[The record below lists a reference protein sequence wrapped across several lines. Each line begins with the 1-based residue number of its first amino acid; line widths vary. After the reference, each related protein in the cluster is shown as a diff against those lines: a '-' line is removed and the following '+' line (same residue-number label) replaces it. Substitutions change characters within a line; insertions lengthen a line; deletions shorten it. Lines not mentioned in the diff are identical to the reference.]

1 MSVDI
6 SDFAHDSCS
15 ACCGATLYYYNEG
28 FGICGDCK
36 EWSESEVDYEG
47 RAHSAFYNNQN

>member
-15 ACCGATLYYYNEG
+15 ACCGATLYNYNDG
-28 FGICGDCK
+28 FGICGECK
-36 EWSESEVDYEG
+36 EWSESEVDYER
-47 RAHSAFYNNQN
+47 RAHRAFYSNQN